1 MLRAADSV
9 WKTDTGRQRRD
20 NEDSAYV
27 RVPLYVV
34 ADGMGGAQA
43 GEVASALAV
52 EEFQRGLPDSDA
64 DHPTAEQRLAA
75 RVRDANR
82 RIYETAQ
89 AEREHSGMGT
99 TLTAVYVDGA
109 DLAIAHVGDSRAYV
123 LRDGE
128 LTRLTHDHSL
138 VEELMRRGKLTPE
151 QAAEHPQR
159 SIITRA
165 LGIEPDVEVD
175 TWTYPGRAG
184 DVVLL
189 CSDGLTSMID
199 EDQVA
204 QVLRS
209 EPDLDR
215 AGERLIAAANEAGG
229 RDNITVV
236 LFRLVETEDERQ
248 EDPGETVV
256 GLQRDDELISPR
268 EPDAAAAYGSAD
280 PPTAQMTVAP
290 PVITR
295 DQTGSRPAPRL
306 ARTQGRPQKKRGRR
320 GREPGQGPLFKL
332 GAALF
337 SIAVVLFLFG
347 GGGYLATR
355 ELFFVGTNSDGIVTL
370 YSGLPYDFI
379 VPFYEQSYVSGLPA
393 SEVPKA
399 DRAQLFN
406 HDLHS
411 QTQAIAIIRQ
421 AELGHYPKVK

>member
-52 EEFQRGLPDSDA
+52 EEFRRGLPDSDPS
-64 DHPTAEQRLAA
+64 HPTAEQRLAA

-89 AEREHSGMGT
+89 IEREHSGMGT

-109 DLAIAHVGDSRAYV
+109 ELAIAHVGDSRAYV
-123 LRDGE
+123 MRGGE

-165 LGIEPDVEVD
+165 LGIEPEVEVD
-175 TWTYPGRAG
+175 TLTYPGRAG
-184 DVVLL
+184 DIVLL

-199 EDQVA
+199 EA
-204 QVLRS
+204 QIAGVLRS

-215 AGERLIAAANEAGG
+215 AGERLIHDANEAGG

-236 LFRLVETEDERQ
+236 LFRLVET
-248 EDPGETVV
+248 
-256 GLQRDDELISPR
+256 DDEGRAGTASGQTMVGASVNDGELIRPR
-268 EPDAAAAYGSAD
+268 EPDAGGAIGSDLD
-280 PPTAQMTVAP
+280 PPTAQMTVAA
-290 PVITR
+290 PVITHDR
-295 DQTGSRPAPRL
+295 PESRPPPRL
-306 ARTQGRPQKKRGRR
+306 ARTQGRPQPSGGRNA
-320 GREPGQGPLFKL
+320 GPLFKVF
-332 GAALF
+332 AALF
-337 SIAVVLFLFG
+337 SIVIVLFLFG

-355 ELFFVGTNSDGIVTL
+355 ELFFVGTNSDGIVTM

-379 VPFYEQSYVSGLPA
+379 VPLYEQSYTSGLPA

-399 DRAQLFN
+399 DRARLFN

-421 AELGHYPKVK
+421 AELGHYPAR

>member
-1 MLRAADSV
+1 
-9 WKTDTGRQRRD
+9 
-20 NEDSAYV
+20 
-27 RVPLYVV
+27 
-34 ADGMGGAQA
+34 
-43 GEVASALAV
+43 
-52 EEFQRGLPDSDA
+52 
-64 DHPTAEQRLAA
+64 
-75 RVRDANR
+75 
-82 RIYETAQ
+82 
-89 AEREHSGMGT
+89 
-99 TLTAVYVDGA
+99 
-109 DLAIAHVGDSRAYV
+109 V

-128 LTRLTHDHSL
+128 LIRLTHDHSL

-199 EDQVA
+199 EDMVA
-204 QVLRS
+204 EVLRS
-209 EPDLDR
+209 EPDLEQ
-215 AGERLIAAANEAGG
+215 AGESLIAAANEAGG

-236 LFRLVETEDERQ
+236 LFRLVET
-248 EDPGETVV
+248 
-256 GLQRDDELISPR
+256 DDEHADGADSEETMVGVQPDDRELIRPR
-268 EPDAAAAYGSAD
+268 DMDGAGAGGE
-280 PPTAQMTVAP
+280 PPTAQMTVAA

-295 DQTGSRPAPRL
+295 DQLQSRPAPRL
-306 ARTQGRPQKKRGRR
+306 ARTQGRGRG
-320 GREPGQGPLFKL
+320 GRDRSRPRQRGQGPLFKL

-355 ELFFVGTNSDGIVTL
+355 ELFFVGTNSEGIVTL

-379 VPFYEQSYVSGLPA
+379 LPFYEQSYVSGLPA

-399 DRAQLFN
+399 DRARLFN

-411 QTQAIAIIRQ
+411 QTQGIAIIRQ
-421 AELGHYPKVK
+421 AELGRYPKAK